1 MHSLTCAR
9 KQGEET
15 ALEGWGELGARAVG
29 RVVGRAGEEYA
40 SAQGIIAAGHSQG
53 CAMLAAPHLCPGA
66 TKVLP
71 SVPDKMFRRSGR
83 QQLREEPEG
92 VLTHA
97 LHPSLAAF
105 GPPRRCRRAPTW
117 LDQRAAMGPWRPR
130 ANRLRLRRE
139 SAETTALLRS
149 TAEKIGRG
157 RPRTGGG
164 EWRRCTRFLMGGDW
178 SSTPRC
184 LLVRGVSA
192 WTTPPRVPPPPG
204 RLSDRSTPIA
214 GRWSRSRRHVGS
226 IPAGAS
232 PADNVRS
239 SDP

>member
-29 RVVGRAGEEYA
+29 GVVGRAGEGYA

-117 LDQRAAMGPWRPR
+117 LDQRAAMGPLHAPAPRKTCLRRHRVYPPPKFSRWLCTAKSTTGLRLLGDVFSLLRPGVWGHK
-130 ANRLRLRRE
+130 RLRHVLERRRILN
-139 SAETTALLRS
+139 AKMLAY
-149 TAEKIGRG
+149 
-157 RPRTGGG
+157 
-164 EWRRCTRFLMGGDW
+164 CVF
-178 SSTPRC
+178 
-184 LLVRGVSA
+184 
-192 WTTPPRVPPPPG
+192 
-204 RLSDRSTPIA
+204 
-214 GRWSRSRRHVGS
+214 
-226 IPAGAS
+226 
-232 PADNVRS
+232 
-239 SDP
+239 

>member
-15 ALEGWGELGARAVG
+15 ALEGWGEVGARAVG
-29 RVVGRAGEEYA
+29 GVVGRAGEGYA

-117 LDQRAAMGPWRPR
+117 LDQRAAMGPLHAPAPR
-130 ANRLRLRRE
+130 KTCLRRHRVYPPPRFRVGCDAPTPKMKVVAIYVRYRILAVCAIE
-139 SAETTALLRS
+139 GRLTAPWDRIPDVHDFLSARPVRSGVRS
-149 TAEKIGRG
+149 TGRA
-157 RPRTGGG
+157 RAVKPSVRT
-164 EWRRCTRFLMGGDW
+164 
-178 SSTPRC
+178 
-184 LLVRGVSA
+184 
-192 WTTPPRVPPPPG
+192 
-204 RLSDRSTPIA
+204 
-214 GRWSRSRRHVGS
+214 
-226 IPAGAS
+226 
-232 PADNVRS
+232 
-239 SDP
+239 